1 MIIHFLEFVIHVN
14 QFYYFETYLSSTFAY
29 CTTSSFSDYSTKI
42 MQYLPFRMQ
51 IKVTWTLSRNNIW
64 SDIRTKVPVSEA
76 SKSFTHKYIL
86 VAQQLTKDK

>member
-1 MIIHFLEFVIHVN
+1 
-14 QFYYFETYLSSTFAY
+14 
-29 CTTSSFSDYSTKI
+29 

-51 IKVTWTLSRNNIW
+51 IKVTWTLSRNNIY

-86 VAQQLTKDK
+86 VARQLTKDK